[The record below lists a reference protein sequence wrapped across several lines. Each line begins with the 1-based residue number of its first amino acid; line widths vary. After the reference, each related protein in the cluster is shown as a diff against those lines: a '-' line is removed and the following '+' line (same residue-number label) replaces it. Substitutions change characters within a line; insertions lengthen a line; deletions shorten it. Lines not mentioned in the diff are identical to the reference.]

1 MNVSSEYPVMIFK
14 SDKGYYSIGLSK
26 RNEDKTYTNGYM
38 PCKFRKD
45 VELDNQTR
53 IYINNAWLTF
63 YLKDGK
69 TMPYIFINEY
79 KLVVDVIEES
89 KNSFIKDEVS
99 VDLDDLP
106 F

>member
-79 KLVVDVIEES
+79 KLVADVIEES

>member
-14 SDKGYYSIGLSK
+14 NDKGYYSIGLSK

-79 KLVVDVIEES
+79 KLVADVIEES